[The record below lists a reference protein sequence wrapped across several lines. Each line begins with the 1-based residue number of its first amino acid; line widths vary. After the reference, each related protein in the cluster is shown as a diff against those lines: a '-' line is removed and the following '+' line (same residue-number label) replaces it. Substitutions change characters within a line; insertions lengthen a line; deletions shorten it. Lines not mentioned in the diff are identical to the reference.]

1 MINEW
6 NGGEENDG
14 VADDDGDDDDGDG
27 GGEGVKYNWSHW
39 RWNVY
44 CAQELGRE
52 NVQKAER
59 QQKQNGQPWIILFPF
74 SHFLR
79 VEYRS
84 QRRWHNKNFLF
95 LLAFWPRK

>member
-74 SHFLR
+74 
-79 VEYRS
+79 
-84 QRRWHNKNFLF
+84 HNSYGWNTEVSEDGTI
-95 LLAFWPRK
+95 RTSYSY